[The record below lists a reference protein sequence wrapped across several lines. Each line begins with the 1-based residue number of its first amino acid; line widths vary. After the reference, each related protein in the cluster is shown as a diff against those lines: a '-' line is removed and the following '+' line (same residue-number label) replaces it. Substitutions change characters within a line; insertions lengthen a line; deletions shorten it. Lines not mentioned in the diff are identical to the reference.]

1 MNKRQYCCLITHV
14 LLCASSVYADSHSAR
29 EIIQATGVSGGLVVH
44 VGCGDGKLTAELRA
58 SDSYIV
64 QGLDTD
70 SGNVEK
76 ARRHIRSLGLSGSV
90 SVDVFAGDRLPYIDN
105 LVNLIVMRDARHEIR
120 DEELKRVLAP
130 GGKIIA
136 LEATRIP
143 HPVSRIGNG
152 FAMFTKPVPSGIDEW
167 THYLHGPDNNAVADD
182 SVVGPPRQVQWL
194 AGPRW
199 TRSHHKLASIS
210 SIVTAEGR
218 LFYIIDEATAA
229 NINVPSKWSIVARDA
244 FSGVKLWT
252 KPMESWAWHTIRFRS
267 GPPQVTRLL
276 VVSGDRLYAPLGLNS
291 PISVIDAVTGKT
303 LKTFGNTEGAEEI
316 ILVDGL
322 LLVLRGSP
330 VAEHA
335 AGHAAFKQRY
345 RIPNTKTIMA
355 VDAETGEKI
364 WEWSDPDVNPKP
376 ETLGADGGK
385 VFLQVGEG
393 VVCLDLKSG
402 KELWTYGERGKKD
415 GRKGV
420 SFGNNT
426 LVATDG
432 VVLCKLSGQLTALSA
447 ENGKKLWE
455 CKAGGGFHAPLDI
468 FVIDG
473 LVWQGLHVSDSVSP
487 PPVLDFNV
495 GRDLHTG
502 EIKERNAVAV
512 DLQTS
517 GHHHRCYR
525 EKATDR
531 YIITGKR
538 GIEMMDLAGD
548 NHSRNNWVR
557 GACQYGILPANGLM
571 YAPPHACGC
580 YMESK
585 LWGFWALAAEE
596 SRAERREA
604 RVEGL
609 ESRAGEETLLKHRFE
624 RGPAYGELERSDPQ
638 PTDSSLQP
646 SAAWPMFRHDPLRS
660 GIASTMVP
668 TKLKQA
674 WKADIGGRLTQPV
687 IAGGK
692 VVLSSIDEN
701 TVYALN
707 AADGKVIWRFVAGG
721 RVDSPPTIHNGTV
734 LFGSADG
741 RVYCLRLSD
750 GELAWRFLAAPADLR
765 VVALDQVESVWPVH
779 GSVLVLDGVAYCS
792 AGRSTWLDGGI
803 ELYGLDPAKGDV
815 VYHNHFESR
824 HPKLFEGKDEAK
836 PEHETRVDQNTT
848 DYKTFLASDRSDAFS
863 MAEGAVSDVL
873 VSDGKNVF
881 LHHVRFNAKLEKQD
895 RLTRHLFSTSGF
907 LDDTENHRSHWVMGT
922 GDFSRVPVAYS
933 WIANRPG
940 GGRRPTI
947 AVPAGVMMVYDEN
960 AIWGVRRQG
969 DSNGKYSLFKKEN
982 TPFSDND
989 ESLPDFRSIPKD
1001 QADKSV
1007 WKINLPVRTKAM
1019 LKSADNLFLAV
1030 MPVAIPAD
1038 DPHAAYEGRMG
1049 GMIWVASCEDGS
1061 KIAEYQLDSPAVWD
1075 GMAAA
1080 GGKLFLSSCDGTV
1093 QCLAGSVADGPS
1105 SQ

>member
-1 MNKRQYCCLITHV
+1 MRVQCLCV
-14 LLCASSVYADSHSAR
+14 LATLLAFASSSFAELAS
-29 EIIQATGVSGGLVVH
+29 EIVETTGVSGGLVVH
-44 VGCGDGKLTAELRA
+44 IGCGDGKLTAALRA
-58 SDSYIV
+58 GDGYIV
-64 QGLDTD
+64 QGLETNSED
-70 SGNVEK
+70 VEK
-76 ARRHIRSLGLSGSV
+76 ARRHIRSLGIYGKV
-90 SVDVFAGDRLPYIDN
+90 TVDTFDGKNLPYSDN
-105 LVNLIVMRDARHEIR
+105 LVNLLVASGESQVAK
-120 DEELKRVLAP
+120 EELLRVLSP
-130 GGKIIA
+130 GGVA
-136 LEATRIP
+136 VLLQPSA
-143 HPVSRIGNG
+143 VSLQ
-152 FAMFTKPVPSGIDEW
+152 TLKKPWPDGIDEW

-182 SVVGPPRQVQWL
+182 TLVGPPRHVRWL

-210 SIVTAEGR
+210 SIVTAKGK
-218 LFYIIDEATAA
+218 LLYIIDEATAA
-229 NINVPSKWSIVARDA
+229 NINVPGRWSIVARDA
-244 FSGVKLWT
+244 FSGVQLWK
-252 KPMESWAWHTIRFRS
+252 KPMESWTWHTIRFRS

-291 PISVIDAVTGKT
+291 PISVMDAGTGKT
-303 LKTFGNTEGAEEI
+303 LKTYGNTEGAEEM

-322 LLVLRGSP
+322 LLVLKGSP

-335 AGHAAFKQRY
+335 VGHAAFKQRY
-345 RIPNTKTIMA
+345 GQPNTKTIMA
-355 VDAETGEKI
+355 IDAESGESV

-402 KELWTYGERGKKD
+402 EELWMYGEHGKKE

-420 SFGNNT
+420 TYGKNT

-432 VVLCKLSGQLTALSA
+432 VVLCKLSEQLTALSA

-455 CKAGGGFHAPLDI
+455 CNAGGGFHAPLDI

-487 PPVLDFNV
+487 PPVFDFNE

-502 EIKERNAVAV
+502 EVKERNAVAV

-525 EKATDR
+525 EKATGR

-557 GACQYGILPANGLM
+557 GTCQYGILPANGLM

-585 LWGFWALAAEE
+585 LWGFWALAAG
-596 SRAERREA
+596 ERLKTVDRRPKED
-604 RVEGL
+604 GL
-609 ESRAGEETLLKHRFE
+609 KK
-624 RGPAYGELERSDPQ
+624 GPAYGKTPN
-638 PTDSSLQP
+638 SSLQS
-646 SAAWPMFRHDPLRS
+646 SAFGLQTSSWPMFRHDPLRS

-668 TKLKQA
+668 TRLEQA
-674 WKADIGGRLTQPV
+674 WRAAIGGRLTQPV
-687 IAGGK
+687 IANGK
-692 VVLSSIDEN
+692 VVLSAVDEN
-701 TVYALN
+701 TVYALD
-707 AADGKVIWRFVAGG
+707 AADGKVVWSFVAGG
-721 RVDSPPTIHNGTV
+721 RVDSPPTVYKGMV

-741 RVYCLRLSD
+741 QVYCLRLSD
-750 GELAWRFLAAPADLR
+750 GELVWRFLAAPADIR
-765 VVALDQVESVWPVH
+765 VVALEQVESVWPVH

-803 ELYGLDPAKGDV
+803 DLYGLDPTTGKV
-815 VYHNHFESR
+815 VCQNHFESR
-824 HPKLFEGKDEAK
+824 HPKLLDGKDDAK

-848 DYKTFLASDRSDAFS
+848 DYKTFLQSDRSDAFS
-863 MAEGAVSDVL
+863 MAEGAISDVL

-881 LHHVRFNAKLEKQD
+881 LHHVGFNAKLEKRD
-895 RLTRHLFSTSGF
+895 RLTRHLFSTSSL
-907 LDDTENHRSHWVMGT
+907 LDDTENHRSHWVLGT

-940 GGRRPTI
+940 GKRRPTI
-947 AVPAGVMMVYDEN
+947 AVPTGVMMVYDEN
-960 AIWGVRRQG
+960 GIWGVRRQG
-969 DSNGKYSLFKKEN
+969 DSNGKYSLFRKEN
-982 TPFSDND
+982 TPFSDD
-989 ESLPDFRSIPKD
+989 EESSPDFRNIPED
-1001 QADKSV
+1001 EVDKSV
-1007 WKINLPVRTKAM
+1007 WKINLPARTKAM
-1019 LKSADNLFLAV
+1019 LKSGDNLFLAV
-1030 MPVAIPAD
+1030 MPTEIPPD
-1038 DPHAAYEGRMG
+1038 DPHAAYDGRMG
-1049 GMIWVASCEDGS
+1049 GSIWVASCEDGTTV
-1061 KIAEYQLDSPAVWD
+1061 AEYKLDSPAVWD

-1080 GGKLFLSSCDGTV
+1080 NGKLFLSTSDGAV
-1093 QCLAGSVADGPS
+1093 LCLGGSK
-1105 SQ
+1105 

>member
-1 MNKRQYCCLITHV
+1 
-14 LLCASSVYADSHSAR
+14 VYAKSDSASD
-29 EIIQATGVSGGLVVH
+29 IIQATGVNGGLVVH
-44 VGCGDGKLTAELRA
+44 VGCGDGKLTAKLRV
-58 SDSYIV
+58 DDGYIV

-76 ARRHIRSLGLSGSV
+76 ARQHIRSLGIYGKV
-90 SVDVFAGDRLPYIDN
+90 TVDKFDGEQLPYAGN
-105 LVNLIVMRDARHEIR
+105 LVNLVVIQDTGYTIP
-120 DEELKRVLAP
+120 DEEIMRALAP
-130 GGKIIA
+130 GGVAVFLNRQSAIENRKY
-136 LEATRIP
+136 
-143 HPVSRIGNG
+143 V
-152 FAMFTKPVPSGIDEW
+152 KPWPDGIDEW
-167 THYLHGPDNNAVADD
+167 THYLHGPDNNAVANDTI
-182 SVVGPPRQVQWL
+182 VGPPRNVHWL

-210 SIVTAEGR
+210 SIVTAKGR

-229 NINVPSKWSIVARDA
+229 NINVPGKWSIVARDA

-252 KPMESWAWHTIRFRS
+252 KPMESWTWHTIRFRS

-276 VVSGDRLYAPLGLNS
+276 VVSGDRLYAPLGLNA
-291 PISVIDAVTGKT
+291 PVTVMDTVTGKT

-316 ILVDGL
+316 ILVDGI
-322 LLVLRGSP
+322 LLVLKGAP

-335 AGHAAFKQRY
+335 VGHAAFKKRY
-345 RIPNTKTIMA
+345 GLPNTKTIMA
-355 VDAETGEKI
+355 VNAETGEHV
-364 WEWSDPDVNPKP
+364 WQWSHPDMSPKP

-385 VFLQVGEG
+385 AFFQVGEG

-420 SFGNNT
+420 TFGKNT

-432 VVLCKLSGQLTALSA
+432 VVLCKLAEQLTALSA
-447 ENGKKLWE
+447 ENGEKLWE

-487 PPVLDFNV
+487 PPVSDFNE

-531 YIITGKR
+531 FIITGKR

-557 GACQYGILPANGLM
+557 GTCQYGILPANGLM

-585 LWGFWALAAEE
+585 LWGFWALAP
-596 SRAERREA
+596 
-604 RVEGL
+604 
-609 ESRAGEETLLKHRFE
+609 AGESKSGKVE
-624 RGPAYGELERSDPQ
+624 RSKSGTTERLEHGPAYGQ
-638 PTDSSLQP
+638 IGNHQ
-646 SAAWPMFRHDPLRS
+646 SAIKNANDWPMFRHDPLRS
-660 GIASTMVP
+660 GIASTTVP
-668 TKLKQA
+668 AELKQA

-687 IAGGK
+687 IVVGK
-692 VVLSSIDEN
+692 VVLSAVDEN
-701 TVYALN
+701 TVYALD
-707 AADGKVIWRFVAGG
+707 AVDGKVIWKFVAGG
-721 RVDSPPTIHNGTV
+721 RVDSPPAIYRGMV

-750 GELAWRFLAAPADLR
+750 GELVWRFLAAPADRR
-765 VVALDQVESVWPVH
+765 VVALNQVESVWPVH

-803 ELYGLDPAKGDV
+803 DLYGLDPVTGKV
-815 VYHNHFESR
+815 LCKNHFESE
-824 HPKLFEGKDEAK
+824 HPKPFEGQDAAK
-836 PEHETRVDQNTT
+836 PEHETRIDQNTT
-848 DYKTFLASDRSDAFS
+848 DYKTFLAPDRSDAFS
-863 MAEGAVSDVL
+863 MAGGAISDVL

-881 LHHVRFNAKLEKQD
+881 LHHVGFNASLEKQG
-895 RLTRHLFSTSGF
+895 RLTRHLFSTSSL
-907 LDDTENHRSHWVMGT
+907 LDDTENHRSHWVLGT

-933 WIANRPG
+933 WIVNRPG
-940 GGRRPTI
+940 GKRRPTI
-947 AVPAGVMMVYDEN
+947 AVPTGVMMVYDEN
-960 AIWGVRRQG
+960 GIWGVRRQG
-969 DSNGKYSLFKKEN
+969 DSNGKYLLFRKEN
-982 TPFSDND
+982 TPFSDDD
-989 ESLPDFRSIPKD
+989 ESLPDFRNIPED
-1001 QADKSV
+1001 QVDKTV

-1019 LKSADNLFLAV
+1019 LKSGDNLFLGV

-1049 GMIWVASCEDGS
+1049 GMIWVVSCEDGS
-1061 KIAEYQLDSPAVWD
+1061 TVAEYQLDAPVVWD

-1080 GGKLFLSSCDGTV
+1080 SGGLFLSTSDGTV
-1093 QCLAGSVADGPS
+1093 LCLGGSK
-1105 SQ
+1105 

>member
-1 MNKRQYCCLITHV
+1 MNKYLYRYLIVFT
-14 LLCASSVYADSHSAR
+14 LLNASSGYAKSELAS
-29 EIIQATGVSGGLVVH
+29 EIIRTTGVNGGLVVH
-44 VGCGDGKLTAELRA
+44 VGCGNGILTGDLRVRDG
-58 SDSYIV
+58 YIV

-70 SGNVEK
+70 PINVER
-76 ARRHIRSLGLSGSV
+76 ARRQIQSLGVYGKV
-90 SVDVFAGDRLPYIDN
+90 TIERFDGEHLPYTDN
-105 LVNLIVMRDARHEIR
+105 LVNLLVASGKCRVAREEIV
-120 DEELKRVLAP
+120 RVLAP
-130 GGKIIA
+130 GGVA
-136 LEATRIP
+136 VTLD
-143 HPVSRIGNG
+143 SRHSIQES
-152 FAMFTKPVPSGIDEW
+152 FRKPWPEGIDEW
-167 THYLHGPDNNAVADD
+167 THYLHGPDNNAVANDT
-182 SVVGPPRQVQWL
+182 VVGPPRHVQWL
-194 AGPRW
+194 ANPRW

-210 SIVTAEGR
+210 SIVTAKGK

-229 NINVPSKWSIVARDA
+229 NINVPGKWSIVARDA
-244 FSGVKLWT
+244 FSGVKLWS
-252 KPMESWAWHTIRFRS
+252 KPMDAWTWHTIRFRS

-291 PISVIDAVTGKT
+291 PISVMDTGTGKT
-303 LKTFGNTEGAEEI
+303 LKTFGNTEGAEEM
-316 ILVDGL
+316 ILVNGL
-322 LLVLRGSP
+322 LLVLKGSP

-335 AGHAAFKQRY
+335 VGHAAFKQRFGL
-345 RIPNTKTIMA
+345 PNTKTVVA
-355 VDAETGEKI
+355 VDCETGDKL
-364 WEWSDPDVNPKP
+364 WEWSDPDAKPKP

-393 VVCLDLKSG
+393 VVCLDQKSG
-402 KELWTYGERGKKD
+402 KELWTYGERGKKE

-420 SFGNNT
+420 TYGKNT

-432 VVLCKLSGQLTALSA
+432 VVLCKLSDQLTALSA
-447 ENGKKLWE
+447 ENGEKLWE

-487 PPVLDFNV
+487 PPVLDFNE

-502 EIKERNAVAV
+502 EVKERNAVAV

-525 EKATDR
+525 EKATGR

-548 NHSRNNWVR
+548 SHSRNNWVR
-557 GACQYGILPANGLM
+557 GACQYGILPANGIM

-585 LWGFWALAAEE
+585 LWGFWALASENSKIGNRE
-596 SRAERREA
+596 SEVQTRDR
-604 RVEGL
+604 L
-609 ESRAGEETLLKHRFE
+609 E
-624 RGPAYGELERSDPQ
+624 RGPAYENLSNLQ
-638 PTDSSLQP
+638 PTASSLQP
-646 SAAWPMFRHDPLRS
+646 SSWPMFRHDPLRS
-660 GIASTMVP
+660 GIASTTVP
-668 TKLKQA
+668 AKLQQA
-674 WKADIGGRLTQPV
+674 WKANIGGRLTQPV

-692 VVLSSIDEN
+692 VVLSAVDEN
-701 TVYALN
+701 TVYALD
-707 AADGKVIWRFVAGG
+707 AADGKVLWTYVAGG
-721 RVDSPPTIHNGTV
+721 RVDSPPTIYKGMV

-750 GELAWRFLAAPADLR
+750 GELAWRFLAAPADVR
-765 VVALDQVESVWPVH
+765 VVALEQVESVWPVH
-779 GSVLVLDGVAYCS
+779 GSVFVLDGVAYCS

-803 ELYGLDPAKGDV
+803 ELYGLDPTTGKV
-815 VYHNHFESR
+815 VYQNHLESR
-824 HPKLFEGKDEAK
+824 HPKLLDGKDEAK

-848 DYKTFLASDRSDAFS
+848 DYKTFLQSDRSDAFS
-863 MAEGAVSDVL
+863 MAEGTISDVL

-881 LHHVRFNAKLEKQD
+881 LHQLGFNAKLEKRD
-895 RLTRHLFSTSGF
+895 RLTRHLFSTSSL

-940 GGRRPTI
+940 GKRRPTI
-947 AVPAGVMMVYDEN
+947 AVPTGVMMVYDEN
-960 AIWGVRRQG
+960 GIWGVRRQG

-982 TPFSDND
+982 TPFSDDD
-989 ESLPDFRSIPKD
+989 ESLPDFRNISED
-1001 QADKSV
+1001 QVDKSV

-1019 LKSADNLFLAV
+1019 LKSGNNLFLAT
-1030 MPVAIPAD
+1030 MPIEIPAD

-1049 GMIWVASCEDGS
+1049 GAIRVASCEDGS
-1061 KIAEYQLDSPAVWD
+1061 TVAEYQLDSPAVWD

-1080 GGKLFLSSCDGTV
+1080 NGKLFLSTSDGAV
-1093 QCLAGSVADGPS
+1093 LCFGESK
-1105 SQ
+1105 